1 MAEGN
6 SSGNGGMLYF
16 IVGALCVV
24 VAIGGFMM
32 FNGNLGPQQAKTM
45 DIKVEVPQLNKK

>member
-6 SSGNGGMLYF
+6 SSGGGGMLYF

-24 VAIGGFMM
+24 VAVGGFLM
-32 FNGNLGPQQAKTM
+32 FNGNLGPQQAKTL
-45 DIKVEVPQLNKK
+45 DVKIELPKTDKK